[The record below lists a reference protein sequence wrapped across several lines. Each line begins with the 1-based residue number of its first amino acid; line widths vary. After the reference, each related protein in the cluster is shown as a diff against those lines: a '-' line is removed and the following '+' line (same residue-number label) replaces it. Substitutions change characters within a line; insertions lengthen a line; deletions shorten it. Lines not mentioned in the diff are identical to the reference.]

1 MSARQQEI
9 NVATML
15 ELINTHLTEAD
26 RAAVLRLRNKR
37 SGGVRRT
44 APDWRK
50 DPLAWAAWQGLR
62 TALGWHGEGATFK
75 LLMISEEARSTWDR
89 VSSAAFE
96 ARRALATQQA

>member
-1 MSARQQEI
+1 M
-9 NVATML
+9 ATML
-15 ELINTHLTEAD
+15 ELINNRLTEAD

-50 DPLAWAAWQGLR
+50 GPLAWAAWQGLR
-62 TALGWHGEGATFK
+62 AALGWHGEGATFK
-75 LLMISEEARSTWDR
+75 LMMISEEARATWDR

-96 ARRALATQQA
+96 ARRAIASTQI